1 MYVVIMS
8 FLVSWD
14 QLLLS
19 SDSGTDEHEQ
29 DNTEHATDEVLT
41 SVNNEIVPV
50 VIVVNMRTLVTTVI
64 HLTANM
70 LKHLPL

>member
-14 QLLLS
+14 QLLLL

-64 HLTANM
+64 HLTSNM
-70 LKHLPL
+70 FKHLS

>member
-64 HLTANM
+64 HLTSNM
-70 LKHLPL
+70 FKHLS